1 MSVNRTSVTAI
12 MFVLAMTSTFSAYS
26 QSDFMLT
33 SGATMTYDER
43 QQEILQNAKTC
54 AGVEDIRIIQST
66 NSDVVREW
74 TRTEINTSERMI
86 ISRLNKETGLYVAAS
101 VPNTFA
107 KFDSKKGGKKEARQ
121 MAKSE
126 EFQQGNSEIL
136 SKVQTCLAT
145 ADIRVIETKNA
156 DALQLWIK
164 AEDENRN
171 ISTYFNAETGVYT
184 AVSSPKT
191 SGEGKVMF
199 RKID

>member
-1 MSVNRTSVTAI
+1 MTVNRNSVTAI
-12 MFVLAMTSTFSAYS
+12 MFVLAMTSTFGAYS

-43 QQEILQNAKTC
+43 QREILQNAKTC
-54 AGVEDIRIIQST
+54 AGVEDIRIIQAT
-66 NSDVVREW
+66 NFDVVMKW
-74 TRTEINTSERMI
+74 TFAETENTNR
-86 ISRLNKETGLYVAAS
+86 ISTIRLNKETGVYVAMSSPKPKNAE
-101 VPNTFA
+101 
-107 KFDSKKGGKKEARQ
+107 SKKQRKSKEFKAE
-121 MAKSE
+121 MAE
-126 EFQQGNSEIL
+126 NSAVFD
-136 SKVQTCLAT
+136 KVQICLAT
-145 ADIRVIETKNA
+145 ADIRVIETK
-156 DALQLWIK
+156 DAEIMQLWIK